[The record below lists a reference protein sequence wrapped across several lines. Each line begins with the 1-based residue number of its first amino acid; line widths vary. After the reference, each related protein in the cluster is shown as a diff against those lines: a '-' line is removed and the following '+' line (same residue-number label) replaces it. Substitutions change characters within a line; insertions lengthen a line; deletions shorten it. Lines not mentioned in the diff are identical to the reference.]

1 MKKIIILLVAMFTG
15 FISEQA
21 NAEKYVIFISGY
33 GGNVW
38 TSSNTPAEWDG
49 TVVPEGNVLILDD
62 VLRNFPQVLLSSTSS
77 LTSTINFEALLS
89 SFLESLIKGEMIEL
103 FGEDRNVEIVLVG
116 HSVGGYVARL
126 LEHVINSWNFPS
138 QIATID
144 VVGVITIAT
153 PHQGVRVAGVSVGAE
168 NGFINVLPTMQEYRD
183 KLTVPYNTAQSGIVG
198 NWVSSGSFILT
209 GVDAMTEIEDAF
221 DLLDDQIEFLEDQQ
235 FIGFD
240 VVVGGVKLGHLYLK
254 EIISPGKVFPNLLN
268 SIQPSAQIRSI
279 YGVEKYPIPVRIAD
293 EVVGDGNEK
302 ATADNYSAFRR
313 YYKAEE
319 DYWETL
325 YKISATRA
333 KLPWCIFGCRK
344 KANRAKDAAKRKE
357 NLWKDGRHAIENV
370 DNTWGTIIDSYF
382 TEARYI
388 TYQRYVGCDNQPEDE
403 IGPGSIFDEPR
414 PIDCID
420 NGWETVTELVYV
432 HAAQKNDAVTAP
444 QYGVWKNSDMQN
456 YSATQSKGN
465 FFYGDTGNKGGYNH
479 MEMRRLKYAY
489 NDPANGIVK
498 NERAEPMDQAERWL
512 LRDVLVD

>member
-1 MKKIIILLVAMFTG
+1 M
-15 FISEQA
+15 
-21 NAEKYVIFISGY
+21 
-33 GGNVW
+33 
-38 TSSNTPAEWDG
+38 
-49 TVVPEGNVLILDD
+49 LIL
-62 VLRNFPQVLLSSTSS
+62 SSASS
-77 LTSTINFEALLS
+77 LTSTVNFEALLS
-89 SFLESLIKGEMIEL
+89 SFLENLIKGEMIEL
-103 FGEDRNVEIVLVG
+103 FDGDRNVEIVLVG

-126 LEHVINSWNFPS
+126 LERVINSWDFPS

-144 VVGVITIAT
+144 VVGVITVAT

-168 NGFINVLPTMQEYRD
+168 SGFKNVLPTMEEYRD
-183 KLTVPYNTAQSGIVG
+183 KLTIPYNTARSGIVG

-209 GVDAMTEIEDAF
+209 GVDAMTQIEDAF
-221 DLLDDQIEFLEDQQ
+221 NLLDDQIDFLEDQQ

-240 VVVGGVKLGHLYLK
+240 VVVGGVQLGHLYLRD
-254 EIISPGKVFPNLLN
+254 IISPGKVFPNLLN
-268 SIQPSAQIRSI
+268 SIQPSAQVRSI
-279 YGVEKYPIPVRIAD
+279 YGVEKYPVPVRIAD

-302 ATADNYSAFRR
+302 ATANNYSLFRR

-319 DYWETL
+319 DYWETRYDIHRSIASSWL
-325 YKISATRA
+325 C
-333 KLPWCIFGCRK
+333 LFGCRK
-344 KANRAKDAAKRKE
+344 RENRAKDIAKGKE
-357 NLWKDGRHAIENV
+357 NLWKDGRYAIENV